1 MIGKKRR
8 KKEKKKRSK
17 STCGGEKKR
26 GKKEGKKEGNM
37 VHVWRIKKEGE
48 KKKKKEMLSQYFHN
62 LFTINFNIGEK
73 KIIFLER
80 EKNNFNSTFKLKSVS
95 IFITNVFTILSQL
108 ILSDRLL

>member
-17 STCGGEKKR
+17 SMCGGEKKR
-26 GKKEGKKEGNM
+26 GKKG
-37 VHVWRIKKEGE
+37 

-95 IFITNVFTILSQL
+95 IFITNIFTILSQL
-108 ILSDRLL
+108 ILNSRLLLANICEKKIILQY